1 MPFDLVSRLLFP
13 APPPSYGLASFP
25 QELIFVPKLLDLG
38 EDCPPEQRVPCL
50 FLKYPSARFLIFYL
64 HSNAEDLGKC
74 YSFCHVL
81 REQFQVHVLA
91 VEYPGYGLCPGGP
104 ATADSVTENAFV
116 VFRFVR
122 EVMQWPT
129 DSIKIFGRSIG
140 TGPAI
145 SLAVQYKVS
154 GLILVA
160 PFLSIKELVN
170 DTLGVVSY
178 LVEERFPSKDR
189 MHLVRSPALIIH
201 GQKDALIPCR
211 HGTLLYELCRSR
223 KLLVCPEGMEH
234 NSNLL
239 KDVGYLVAPML
250 QFFALP
256 DYCFKDIDVPEW
268 AYNQG
273 TLPSPKGVHTEEQGA
288 ASPGAGGN
296 EARRPQAAP
305 PPADP
310 DELQRRQRSR
320 QAAADLAERALAKL
334 ELVLPWDQPR
344 VPSKDAQAKGAEGAA
359 QGACPAAPLPST
371 SAGPPA
377 IKSEASSRSVLV

>member
-1 MPFDLVSRLLFP
+1 M
-13 APPPSYGLASFP
+13 
-25 QELIFVPKLLDLG
+25 PKLLDLG
-38 EDCPPEQRVPCL
+38 EDCPSEQRVPCL

-170 DTLGVVSY
+170 DTVGVFSY

-201 GQKDALIPCR
+201 GQKDALIPYR

-250 QFFALP
+250 QFFSLP
-256 DYCFKDIDVPEW
+256 DYCFKDIDVPGW

-273 TLPSPKGVHTEEQGA
+273 GLPPPKGVPTAAQGA
-288 ASPGAGGN
+288 PSPRPGGN
-296 EARRPQAAP
+296 EVRRV
-305 PPADP
+305 PAGVLGDP
-310 DELQRRQRSR
+310 EELQRRQRSR

-334 ELVLPWDQPR
+334 ELVLPWEQPGAKP
-344 VPSKDAQAKGAEGAA
+344 PSKDAEANGAEGAA
-359 QGACPAAPLPST
+359 PATCPAPPLPST
-371 SAGPPA
+371 SAGHPLRPPSMV
-377 IKSEASSRSVLV
+377 SEASSRSILV